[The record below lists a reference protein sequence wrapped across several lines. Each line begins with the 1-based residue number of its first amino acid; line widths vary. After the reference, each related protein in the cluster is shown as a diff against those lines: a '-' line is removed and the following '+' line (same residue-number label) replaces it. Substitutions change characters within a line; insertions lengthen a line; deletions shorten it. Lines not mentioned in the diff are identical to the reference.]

1 MRIIS
6 GAYRGRRLS
15 PPTGLPVRP
24 TTDFAKEGLFNVLN
38 GMVDFYETRV
48 LDLYEGTGN
57 MSFEFISRGCPEV
70 MAVDI
75 EHRCAAY
82 IGETA
87 RDLGMQ
93 GLTAIRSNVIVF
105 LEHPRKQYDLV
116 FADPPYQMHGIRELP
131 QLILASGLLRPGGLL
146 VLEHSSRYKF
156 TGDPGFREQRGYGS
170 VQFSLFGMKNEGET
184 D

>member
-24 TTDFAKEGLFNVLN
+24 TTDFAKEGLFNILN
-38 GMVDFYETRV
+38 GLVDFEETKV
-48 LDLYEGTGN
+48 LDLFAGTGN

-75 EHRCAAY
+75 EHRCVAY

-87 RDLGMQ
+87 RVLGMK
-93 GLTAIRSNVIVF
+93 GLTAIRSNVMVF
-105 LEHPRKQYDLV
+105 LKHPRKEYDLV
-116 FADPPYQMHGIRELP
+116 FADPPYQMPGIGDLP
-131 QLILASGLLRPGGLL
+131 GLVLSSGLLSPGGLF
-146 VLEHSSRYKF
+146 VMEHSTRYKF
-156 TGDPGFREQRGYGS
+156 TADPRFREQRGYGS
-170 VQFSLFGMKNEGET
+170 VQFSIFRMETEGET